1 MCGHRASWNYN
12 LINQYLYHKLE
23 LLSYFVLQELL
34 CVLSRFQPC
43 IEIDELGFRNQP
55 TVVKESA
62 SVYICKLI
70 PCMMH
75 ACVFKAYYV
84 ITRW

>member
-1 MCGHRASWNYN
+1 M
-12 LINQYLYHKLE
+12 
-23 LLSYFVLQELL
+23 LQELL

-55 TVVKESA
+55 TVVKES
-62 SVYICKLI
+62 VYICKLI

>member
-43 IEIDELGFRNQP
+43 IEIDELGFINQP
-55 TVVKESA
+55 TVVKES
-62 SVYICKLI
+62 VYIIMLEVLHENETNHK
-70 PCMMH
+70 
-75 ACVFKAYYV
+75 YV
-84 ITRW
+84 H